1 MKRTF
6 GAVLLTVAG
15 VVFAGSPAGA
25 QVNEVPMKGEGNEWV
40 KELDLKGRMDWEW
53 IETYTDEVYF
63 ATRQDYERDGDVVTM
78 WTRIEYRVPK
88 TPGPYQSV
96 ASRDKWDCKDKR
108 QANVSIVYYTW
119 HNLEDNDPDTA
130 VSSLESWEGIEPGSL
145 GETLLEF
152 ACSLE

>member
-6 GAVLLTVAG
+6 KSLMLTGVGVLLASG
-15 VVFAGSPAGA
+15 LAGA
-25 QVNEVPMKGEGNEWV
+25 QINEVPMKGEGNDWV
-40 KELDLKGRMDWEW
+40 KALDLKGRMDWEW

-63 ATRQDYERDGDVVTM
+63 ATRQDHERDGDVVTM
-78 WTRIEYRVPK
+78 WTRIEYRVPQA
-88 TPGPYQSV
+88 PGPYQSV
-96 ASRDKWDCKDKR
+96 ASRDKWDCKNKR

>member
-6 GAVLLTVAG
+6 KSLMLTVAG
-15 VVFAGSPAGA
+15 VLFASGLAGA
-25 QVNEVPMKGEGNEWV
+25 QINEVPMKGEGNDWV
-40 KELDLKGRMDWEW
+40 KELDLKGR
-53 IETYTDEVYF
+53 
-63 ATRQDYERDGDVVTM
+63 
-78 WTRIEYRVPK
+78 IEYRVPQA
-88 TPGPYQSV
+88 PGPYQSV
-96 ASRDKWDCKDKR
+96 ASRDKWDCKKKR

-130 VSSLESWEGIEPGSL
+130 VSSLESWGGIEPESL

>member
-1 MKRTF
+1 
-6 GAVLLTVAG
+6 
-15 VVFAGSPAGA
+15 
-25 QVNEVPMKGEGNEWV
+25 
-40 KELDLKGRMDWEW
+40 MDWEW

-63 ATRQDYERDGDVVTM
+63 ATRQDHERDGDVVTM
-78 WTRIEYRVPK
+78 WTRIEYRVPQA
-88 TPGPYQSV
+88 PGPYQSV
-96 ASRDKWDCKDKR
+96 ASRDKWDCKKKR

-130 VSSLESWEGIEPGSL
+130 VSSLESWGGIEPESL